1 MLVVCSIPHSQNLDI
16 LKKSIAQ
23 VESDFYTFMVLCM
36 ATSAFLSILSSVSIS
51 NKKDWYISRGI
62 RWTIIH
68 QLPYIIQVL
77 S

>member
-1 MLVVCSIPHSQNLDI
+1 MIYFFFMIYYIAISSMLVVCSIPHSQNLDI

-51 NKKDWYISRGI
+51 NKKD
-62 RWTIIH
+62 
-68 QLPYIIQVL
+68 
-77 S
+77 